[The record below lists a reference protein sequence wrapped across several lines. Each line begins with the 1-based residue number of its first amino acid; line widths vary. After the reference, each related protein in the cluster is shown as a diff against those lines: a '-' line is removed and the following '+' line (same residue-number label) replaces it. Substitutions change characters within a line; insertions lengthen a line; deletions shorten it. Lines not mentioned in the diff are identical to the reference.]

1 MNELFKKIT
10 EKNFNSYIDDEFFL
24 YFRNKNEKTIEVKIK
39 LFDINKPL
47 NRKWFNS
54 LREIINNNT
63 SICLKK
69 FSLLSETESVSEENI
84 FSHLLNTISIIRNID
99 YFNKFI
105 FLNESKNV
113 NSLTIDFLEKIKN
126 FYETVTNDNVFEKL
140 KEKEKMLIYE
150 LPFFYDILK
159 VIMNNRNKIEK
170 EFYFYFNICDIIDN
184 FKEINSLEI
193 SKFSNTIENGMVYL
207 YFSNIL
213 KKYEKNDLLP
223 ISGEFFFYLGE
234 NKISE
239 EDIKYSIFNKKNI
252 YYPIG
257 KIISVDNIETSNF
270 LDCQKKLY
278 HYDDFYGI
286 KLKNEENKFF
296 EYKSDTL
303 LYYNKIYNAINS
315 WKK

>member
-1 MNELFKKIT
+1 
-10 EKNFNSYIDDEFFL
+10 
-24 YFRNKNEKTIEVKIK
+24 
-39 LFDINKPL
+39 
-47 NRKWFNS
+47 
-54 LREIINNNT
+54 
-63 SICLKK
+63 
-69 FSLLSETESVSEENI
+69 
-84 FSHLLNTISIIRNID
+84 
-99 YFNKFI
+99 
-105 FLNESKNV
+105 
-113 NSLTIDFLEKIKN
+113 
-126 FYETVTNDNVFEKL
+126 
-140 KEKEKMLIYE
+140 
-150 LPFFYDILK
+150 
-159 VIMNNRNKIEK
+159 
-170 EFYFYFNICDIIDN
+170 
-184 FKEINSLEI
+184 
-193 SKFSNTIENGMVYL
+193 MVYL

-213 KKYEKNDLLP
+213 KKYEKNDLSP
-223 ISGEFFFYLGE
+223 ISGEFFFYLGK
-234 NKISE
+234 NKNSK